1 MPSPTAICL
10 ETCMAED
17 YYTTLGIKR
26 GASPQDIQKAYRDL
40 ARKYHPDM
48 NPDDAT
54 AKDKFKAVQLAY
66 EVLNDPKKRELYDRY
81 GAAYES
87 VGEGAA
93 AGPRRPGWHRPAGGQ
108 EVPLDDVDL
117 SEIFGHQ
124 GGPGGGGG
132 FADLFRQFTSRSGG
146 RDARGATARRGA
158 HIEHRLDVPFR
169 TSISGGTAQLT
180 VRRRNGKVET
190 IDVKIPA
197 GIPDG
202 KKIRLRGQGE
212 PGSGGAPPGDILIT
226 IRVAPH
232 PHYHRQGK
240 DLIVRVPVA
249 LSEAILGAKIDL
261 PTPQGTISLTI
272 PAGTSS
278 GKRLRIKGHGV
289 PLADGAG
296 DLYAEVQ
303 VQLPEPINAD
313 LSDWARRHP
322 LSADANPRSP
332 LAW

>member
-1 MPSPTAICL
+1 
-10 ETCMAED
+10 
-17 YYTTLGIKR
+17 
-26 GASPQDIQKAYRDL
+26 
-40 ARKYHPDM
+40 M

-54 AKDKFKAVQLAY
+54 AKDKFKAIQLAY

-93 AGPRRPGWHRPAGGQ
+93 GPRGPGWRRSAGEQG
-108 EVPLDDVDL
+108 VPVDDIDL

-132 FADLFRQFTSRSGG
+132 FADLFRQFTNRSGAKETRTG
-146 RDARGATARRGA
+146 PTARRGS

-190 IDVKIPA
+190 IDVKVPA
-197 GIPDG
+197 GISDG

-249 LSEAILGAKIDL
+249 LSEAIQGAKIDL
-261 PTPQGTISLTI
+261 PTPKGTISLTI

-289 PLADGAG
+289 PFADAAG
-296 DLYAEVQ
+296 DLYAEIQ
-303 VQLPEPINAD
+303 VQLPEPIDAD

-322 LSADANPRSP
+322 PPADAHPRSQ